1 MTPEQSKRTEYQ
13 EQGFSAEGRAFLEAL
28 VRRKRARGEEVPPL
42 YQKLLE
48 AAPNPPSDEA
58 PFTGEAR
65 TLGLKP
71 PHDSPFRAH
80 QVAVGGLAAPA
91 GGRAELTLAPPPA
104 PEMRPSVL
112 HLVDRA
118 LEGHPEVLESLSPTA
133 RRAYRLLL
141 ALGLELTA
149 RQLGDRP
156 LPKNLSQVVAF
167 TVNRALAAA
176 LGVSEATLYRALA
189 ELEEAVLV
197 RRRAWRTPSV
207 VHGRAGL
214 HAAGAVYAVRLP
226 HRSRRPR
233 LEREDFAHPWRD
245 LEGDIARGRTAWKA
259 VRECKENPPKE
270 GSGAVEFL
278 LGFALPPQGQEAA
291 LAIHSLTARLR
302 QARGQEKRLLVA
314 QIALGLAREFKDP
327 GSVKFYAWLLWGALR
342 AEIYGLHERAL
353 EVVLWAVGRVR
364 EALAASLWGSRG
376 QRIRRPGAL
385 LASLLS
391 ERGLVDLFR
400 RAPAW
405 RVA

>member
-1 MTPEQSKRTEYQ
+1 MTPEQFEANGYQKR
-13 EQGFSAEGRAFLEAL
+13 GFSAQGRAFLEDL
-28 VRRKRARGEEVPPL
+28 IRRKRARGEEVPPL
-42 YQKLLE
+42 YLKLLDADPGAE
-48 AAPNPPSDEA
+48 PGAAGPSGDDQ
-58 PFTGEAR
+58 G
-65 TLGLKP
+65 
-71 PHDSPFRAH
+71 
-80 QVAVGGLAAPA
+80 PA
-91 GGRAELTLAPPPA
+91 GAKAVLALDPPPV
-104 PEMRPSVL
+104 PERRPSVVR
-112 HLVDRA
+112 LVDRA
-118 LEGHPEVLESLSPTA
+118 LEGHPEVLESLSPPA

-141 ALGLELTA
+141 ALGLEVLTHT
-149 RQLGDRP
+149 LGDRP

-167 TVNRALAAA
+167 SVNRALALA

-189 ELEEAVLV
+189 ELEGADLI

-214 HAAGAVYAVRLP
+214 HAAGVVYAVRLP

-245 LEGDIARGRTAWKA
+245 LEGDIARGRTAWRA
-259 VRECKENPPKE
+259 VRECKENPLKGDCE
-270 GSGAVEFL
+270 VLEFL
-278 LGFALPPQGQEAA
+278 LGFALSPEGQENAST
-291 LAIHSLTARLR
+291 LHSLTARLR
-302 QARGQEKRLLVA
+302 QAKGQERRLLVA
-314 QIALGLAREFKDP
+314 EIALGLAREFRDP

-342 AEIYGLHERAL
+342 AEVYGLHERAL

-391 ERGLVDLFR
+391 ERGLLDLFR

>member
-1 MTPEQSKRTEYQ
+1 MTPEQSKRT

-58 PFTGEAR
+58 PFTGEPR
-65 TLGLKP
+65 TSGLKP

-176 LGVSEATLYRALA
+176 LGVSEATLYRALG
-189 ELEEAVLV
+189 ELEEAGLV

-278 LGFALPPQGQEAA
+278 LGFALPPQGQEVA

-376 QRIRRPGAL
+376 QHIRRPGAL
-385 LASLLS
+385 LVSLLS